1 LQKQTVAAFEQ
12 DRTSQDEAAAFFD
25 ADKDGDLDL
34 YVVSGGYPFA
44 SNDPALQDRLYL
56 GDGQGGFSKAAN
68 ALPKETIAGACVT
81 PIDVDHDGDLDL
93 FIGARFVPGSY
104 PATAL
109 SSLWQNDGHGQ
120 FTDATSACLS
130 EQGKLGLVCD
140 ARAADV
146 NRDGWA
152 DLIVVGEWMPMTV
165 LINQQGKLTNQSAKW
180 FPAGTDGWWNCL
192 AVADF
197 DKDGDMDVVAGN
209 YGLNTQWKA
218 SLRTPVTLTYSDF
231 DNDGHVDPFL
241 AYYVGG
247 KSYPYASRDEALSQV
262 AMLKGRFP
270 DYTQYANATLTD
282 LFKPDE
288 LKRASQYT
296 ANWMSTTY
304 WENLNGRF
312 VTHTLPIQAQFAPI
326 FAIEPF
332 DYDHDGD
339 LDLLLGGNLTHTRVR
354 VGQSD
359 ASYLPVFE
367 NTNKGFRFVG
377 NAGGRTEVRGLARLS
392 DTELVV
398 GSNNAAL
405 YLLTQPKT
413 IAQRPNL

>member
-1 LQKQTVAAFEQ
+1 
-12 DRTSQDEAAAFFD
+12 
-25 ADKDGDLDL
+25 
-34 YVVSGGYPFA
+34 
-44 SNDPALQDRLYL
+44 
-56 GDGQGGFSKAAN
+56 
-68 ALPKETIAGACVT
+68 
-81 PIDVDHDGDLDL
+81 
-93 FIGARFVPGSY
+93 
-104 PATAL
+104 
-109 SSLWQNDGHGQ
+109 
-120 FTDATSACLS
+120 
-130 EQGKLGLVCD
+130 
-140 ARAADV
+140 
-146 NRDGWA
+146 
-152 DLIVVGEWMPMTV
+152 
-165 LINQQGKLTNQSAKW
+165 
-180 FPAGTDGWWNCL
+180 
-192 AVADF
+192 
-197 DKDGDMDVVAGN
+197 
-209 YGLNTQWKA
+209 
-218 SLRTPVTLTYSDF
+218 
-231 DNDGHVDPFL
+231 
-241 AYYVGG
+241 
-247 KSYPYASRDEALSQV
+247 
-262 AMLKGRFP
+262 
-270 DYTQYANATLTD
+270 
-282 LFKPDE
+282 
-288 LKRASQYT
+288 
-296 ANWMSTTY
+296 MSTTY